1 MKILINKILKV
12 LNKKQKFQIFL
23 LSFLSI
29 IRTLLEMIG
38 IGLLIPILTFI
49 TDIEKSYKYFEY
61 INFFKEYEQK
71 KIILFFVICF
81 LTIYLIKT
89 IFVIFYNVYVSKFAQ
104 NLFFSISKKI
114 LSKYLDKNYIFFVQN
129 NSANLIRNI
138 SGESN
143 LFALGIVS
151 NFIIIL
157 SNVIL
162 FFGICTLL
170 ILYNNYSLFVIFI
183 LVFLSYIIVKIF
195 DKKFKKWGVI
205 RQDEAANFLKKLN
218 EIFGSIK
225 EAIIYDKKSFFLRQA
240 TEHLKNFANA
250 ARFKDAFLSI
260 SSPIIE
266 FIGIFIFFSFFI
278 FLVFFTSSEYSE
290 IIVIFG
296 IFAFASLRLLPNLIQ
311 IVKSFQNLKYNLP
324 AAELVYKELND
335 SDFEKNLV
343 DNSFNDIQK
352 INFDNVSFK
361 YPSKSNLILENI
373 NIEINSSDKIGI
385 IGETGSGK
393 TTLLNLIS
401 GLLEPSS
408 GKIKVNSSDIVGAQ
422 NIQKLIGYVS
432 QNIYLSDDTIYFN
445 IALSDE
451 LSKKSKSKID
461 NLIKILNLDN
471 IENINSKFFN
481 IGERGSKLSGGQI
494 QRIGIARAL
503 YREPSILIL
512 DEATN
517 ALDVSTEKKV
527 LDFLRNKF
535 ENKII
540 IFCTHKEDLLK
551 DCNKIFEIHNK
562 TVKLIRN

>member
-1 MKILINKILKV
+1 MKILINKILNV
-12 LNKKQKFQIFL
+12 LNKKQKFEIFL

-49 TDIEKSYKYFEY
+49 TDFEKSYKYFDY
-61 INFFKEYEQK
+61 IDFISGYDQK

-81 LTIYLIKT
+81 LIIYLIKT
-89 IFVIFYNVYVSKFAQ
+89 IFVIFYNVYVSKFSQ

-151 NFIIIL
+151 NFIVIL
-157 SNVIL
+157 SNVTL
-162 FFGICTLL
+162 FIGICTLL
-170 ILYNNYSLFVIFI
+170 ILYNNYSVFVIII
-183 LVFLSYIIVKIF
+183 LVLLSFLIIKIF
-195 DKKFKKWGVI
+195 DKKFKKWGEI

-240 TEHLKNFANA
+240 SGHLKNFANA
-250 ARFKDAFLSI
+250 ARYKDAFLSI

-266 FIGIFIFFSFFI
+266 FIGIFIFFSFFL
-278 FLVFFTSSEYSE
+278 FLVFFTSAQYSE

-335 SDFEKNLV
+335 TNFEKNLV
-343 DNSFNDIQK
+343 DNSLNNLQK

-401 GLLEPSS
+401 GLLEPTD
-408 GKIKVNSSDIVGAQ
+408 GKIKINSSDIIGAQ
-422 NIQKLIGYVS
+422 NIQKSIGYVS

-451 LSKKSKSKID
+451 LDEKSKSKID

-471 IENINSKFFN
+471 IENINSKLFN
-481 IGERGSKLSGGQI
+481 IGERGSKLSGGQV

-503 YREPSILIL
+503 YRDPSILIL

-527 LDFLRNKF
+527 LDFLYNQF
-535 ENKII
+535 EKKIM

-551 DCNKIFEIHNK
+551 DCNKIFEIKNK
-562 TVKLIRN
+562 TAKLVRK

>member
-12 LNKKQKFQIFL
+12 LNKKQKFEIFL

-29 IRTLLEMIG
+29 IRTFLEMIG

-49 TDIEKSYKYFEY
+49 TDFEQSHKYFEY
-61 INFFKEYEQK
+61 INFIKEYEQN

-81 LTIYLIKT
+81 LIIYLIKT
-89 IFVIFYNVYVSKFAQ
+89 IFIIFYNVYVSKFGQ

-151 NFIIIL
+151 NFIVIL

-162 FFGICTLL
+162 FCGICTLL
-170 ILYNNYSLFVIFI
+170 ILYNNYSVFVIFT

-195 DKKFKKWGVI
+195 DKKFKKWGKI

-225 EAIIYDKKSFFLRQA
+225 EAIIYDKKNFFLRQA
-240 TEHLKNFANA
+240 TEHLKNFADA
-250 ARFKDAFLSI
+250 ARYKDAFLSI

-278 FLVFFTSSEYSE
+278 FLVFFTSSQYSE
-290 IIVIFG
+290 IIIIFG

-343 DNSFNDIQK
+343 DNSINDIQK
-352 INFDNVSFK
+352 INFNNVSFK

-408 GKIKVNSSDIVGAQ
+408 GKIKVNSSDIVGSL

-461 NLIKILNLDN
+461 DLIKILNLDN
-471 IENINSKFFN
+471 IENIDSKFFN

-512 DEATN
+512 DESTN

-535 ENKII
+535 EKKIM

-551 DCNKIFEIHNK
+551 DCNKIFEVHNK

>member
-1 MKILINKILKV
+1 
-12 LNKKQKFQIFL
+12 
-23 LSFLSI
+23 
-29 IRTLLEMIG
+29 MI
-38 IGLLIPILTFI
+38 
-49 TDIEKSYKYFEY
+49 K
-61 INFFKEYEQK
+61 K

-81 LTIYLIKT
+81 LIIYLIKT
-89 IFVIFYNVYVSKFAQ
+89 IFVIFYNVYVSKFSQ

-151 NFIIIL
+151 NFIVIL
-157 SNVIL
+157 SNVTL
-162 FFGICTLL
+162 FIGICTLL
-170 ILYNNYSLFVIFI
+170 ILYNNYSVFVIII
-183 LVFLSYIIVKIF
+183 LVLLSFLIIKIF
-195 DKKFKKWGVI
+195 DKKFKKWGEI

-240 TEHLKNFANA
+240 SGHLKNFANA
-250 ARFKDAFLSI
+250 ARYKDAFLSI

-266 FIGIFIFFSFFI
+266 FIGIFIFFSFFL
-278 FLVFFTSSEYSE
+278 FLVFFTSAQYSE

-335 SDFEKNLV
+335 TNFEKNLV
-343 DNSFNDIQK
+343 DNSLNNLQK

-401 GLLEPSS
+401 GLLEPTD
-408 GKIKVNSSDIVGAQ
+408 GKIKINSSDIIGAQ
-422 NIQKLIGYVS
+422 NIQKSIGYVS

-451 LSKKSKSKID
+451 LDEKSKSKID

-471 IENINSKFFN
+471 IENINSKLFN
-481 IGERGSKLSGGQI
+481 IGERGSKLSGGQV

-503 YREPSILIL
+503 YRDPSILIL

-527 LDFLRNKF
+527 LDFLYNQF
-535 ENKII
+535 EKKIM

-551 DCNKIFEIHNK
+551 DCNKIFEIKNK
-562 TVKLIRN
+562 TAKLVRK